1 VPGGWKV
8 NGGPNPIFK
17 LPLPQRVDDLY
28 WRILARP
35 SLPRER
41 QTVMDEWKRRG
52 GGKNKNAR
60 FIDLMRDV
68 AWCLINT
75 KEFIYRI

>member
-1 VPGGWKV
+1 M
-8 NGGPNPIFK
+8 
-17 LPLPQRVDDLY
+17 
-28 WRILARP
+28 
-35 SLPRER
+35 PRER